1 MINFLKNILNLF
13 PIIFNKLI
21 FKRPDFSEKRI
32 FLQGQI
38 LENIYKEKKKI
49 KNFSDIEFSVFSQ
62 FGEDGIILW
71 LIDKIPNIKKVFV
84 EIGTQ
89 DYWESNTRYLL
100 KSKKWKGYLI
110 EASKE
115 QIDKIK
121 KQRIYWQSDIKAIEA
136 FVNKENINE
145 IIKNNI
151 DETNIGLLS
160 IDIDGNDY
168 WVLEK
173 IDNLSPTFIVCEY
186 NSIFGDLS
194 KISIPYKKDFERK
207 KSHFSNLYFGASL
220 NSFKFM
226 LGNKGYSFLGTST
239 TGVNAFFV
247 KREFESLFKSIIEE
261 NKAYP
266 AKVREALDKKGKL
279 TYENLT
285 KSLTLIKDMEVF
297 DFDENSFKKI
307 KDYKNLYSK
316 YWMDSF

>member
-1 MINFLKNILNLF
+1 MFNFLKNILNLF

-38 LENIYKEKKKI
+38 LENINKEKKRI

-186 NSIFGDLS
+186 NTIFGDLS
-194 KISIPYKKDFERK
+194 KISIPYKKDFERN

-247 KREFESLFKSIIEE
+247 KREFESIFKSIIEE
-261 NKAYP
+261 TKAYP
-266 AKVREALDKKGKL
+266 AKVREALDKEGKL